1 MSHRC
6 SKKAHNT
13 SHPTMIGIAADPEIV
28 IMFLYVH
35 NSSQECTQRYPI
47 LSSFYADI
55 SEDEDEVYGDT
66 FHLIQKLIITLKAHY
81 CIHFMVMSSLKLI

>member
-13 SHPTMIGIAADPEIV
+13 SHPTMIGIAADPE
-28 IMFLYVH
+28 
-35 NSSQECTQRYPI
+35 SSHHVFIRAQFSPRVYAKVSHPFI
-47 LSSFYADI
+47 LLC

>member
-1 MSHRC
+1 MELLPIL
-6 SKKAHNT
+6 KV
-13 SHPTMIGIAADPEIV
+13 V

-35 NSSQECTQRYPI
+35 NSSQECTQKYPI

-66 FHLIQKLIITLKAHY
+66 FDLIQQLIITLKAHY
-81 CIHFMVMSSLKLI
+81 SIHFMVMSPPEADLTRNIFMATNPSSTV

>member
-1 MSHRC
+1 MELLPIL
-6 SKKAHNT
+6 KV
-13 SHPTMIGIAADPEIV
+13 V

-35 NSSQECTQRYPI
+35 NSSQECTQKYPI

-66 FHLIQKLIITLKAHY
+66 FDLIQKLMITLKAHY
-81 CIHFMVMSSLKLI
+81 CIHFMVMSPQKLI